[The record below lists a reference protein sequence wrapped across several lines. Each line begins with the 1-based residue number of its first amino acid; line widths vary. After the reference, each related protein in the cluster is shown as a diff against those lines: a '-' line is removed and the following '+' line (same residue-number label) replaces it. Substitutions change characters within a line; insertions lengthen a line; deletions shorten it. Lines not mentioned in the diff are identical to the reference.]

1 MVEHKQFLA
10 ALQLADSFFPTGIY
24 AHSHGLEAMVS
35 RGLVAKAEDVEEFLA
50 NQFTWSV
57 LPADGVALL
66 NAHSAAARGDL
77 DRVISI
83 DRLLY
88 ALKLPSELRAAS
100 SQVGRRLLSETG
112 LLVSDQFH
120 AEYSAQVKLGAAPG
134 NGAVALGVVAHTQ
147 HISAEQA
154 LLVFC
159 HSHAVS
165 VLGAAMRL
173 LPISHSDVQ
182 GILYRLPSRL
192 TALVDEIRELPWEE
206 MASFAPELDIASM
219 SHETDDLRLFAS

>member
-1 MVEHKQFLA
+1 MVEAKEFLA

-24 AHSHGLEAMVS
+24 AHSHGLEGMVS
-35 RGLVAKAEDVEEFLA
+35 RGLVAKVEDVEEFLA

-57 LPADGVALL
+57 MPADGVALL

-77 DRVISI
+77 DTLVCI

-88 ALKLPSELRAAS
+88 ALKLPTELRAAS
-100 SQVGRRLLSETG
+100 SQLGRRLLSETG
-112 LLVSDQFH
+112 LLVSDQFN
-120 AEYSAQVKLGAAPG
+120 ADYSARVKLGKAPG
-134 NGAVALGVVAHTQ
+134 NGAVALGVIAHAQ

-165 VLGAAMRL
+165 GLGAAMRL
-173 LPISHSDVQ
+173 LPISHSDSQ
-182 GILYRLPSRL
+182 GILHSLHLRLISL
-192 TALVDEIRELPWEE
+192 LNEIRGLPWEE
-206 MASFAPELDIASM
+206 MTSFTPELDVVSM
-219 SHETDDLRLFAS
+219 SHETDDLRLYAS